1 MKIKRFFAKDM
12 RTALNDVKLAL
23 GADAV
28 IMSNKRVNG
37 GVEIV
42 AAIDPDS
49 RRPAAA
55 SQPKQQTPAA
65 NNQAA
70 ATETEAEPADSL
82 QALLQRQAKQLGQT
96 ETATS
101 AFGQAVRNQSAEAS
115 VSDNNVSAAQSAA
128 AEDWFANEQAMQG
141 HEPVAQQEQAQ
152 QQQPVHQAQSMA
164 RQPESVSTGNSDEL
178 KALQNE
184 IAGIK
189 NLLQH
194 QVSGLMWQ
202 EIERSEPTRA
212 MLIKRLQQM
221 GLAQGVADQLSCF
234 IPEAESEDEAWEQ
247 TLHIL
252 QGQVHTTQDDILTR
266 GGVVAL
272 VGPTGVG
279 KTTTVAKLAARYA
292 QQHGADQVAMI
303 STDTFRIGATEQLQ
317 TYGRI
322 IGCPVKVARDARELS
337 DILLQLRQKKLILI
351 DTAGMSQRDIRLSE
365 HLSTLMNN
373 SRLKIRPYLVMSAT
387 AQTPVQQDILRQFK
401 KLPLSGCILTK
412 LDECMSLGEVLSVA
426 IEHALPVSYVTD
438 GQQVPEDIKAADA
451 GFLVAEAERLYEKSV
466 CSNYAYMTSS
476 SMNV

>member
-12 RTALNDVKLAL
+12 RTALSDVKAAL

-49 RRPAAA
+49 RRPEA
-55 SQPKQQTPAA
+55 KPAA
-65 NNQAA
+65 QPAA
-70 ATETEAEPADSL
+70 ATARSEATAAEAEPADSL
-82 QALLQRQAKQLGQT
+82 QALLQRQAKMLGEEPAQLPGRAPAASSQP
-96 ETATS
+96 
-101 AFGQAVRNQSAEAS
+101 QAAR
-115 VSDNNVSAAQSAA
+115 
-128 AEDWFANEQAMQG
+128 ANEQA
-141 HEPVAQQEQAQ
+141 EPAPNFEPSATAA
-152 QQQPVHQAQSMA
+152 PAETISGS
-164 RQPESVSTGNSDEL
+164 RDEL
-178 KALQNE
+178 KALQSE
-184 IAGIK
+184 MAGIK
-189 NLLQH
+189 QLLQH

-221 GLAQGVADQLSCF
+221 GLASGVADQLSCF
-234 IPEAESEDEAWEQ
+234 IPEAESDDEAWEQ

-252 QGQVHTTQDDILTR
+252 QGQIHTTKDDILTQ

-292 QQHGADQVAMI
+292 QQHGAENVAMV

-322 IGCPVKVARDARELS
+322 IGCPVKIARDARELS
-337 DILLQLRQKKLILI
+337 DILLQLRQKKLVLI
-351 DTAGMSQRDIRLSE
+351 DTAGMSQRDLRLSE
-365 HLSTLMNN
+365 HLGTLMSNA
-373 SRLKIRPYLVMSAT
+373 RLKIRPYLVMSAT
-387 AQTPVQQDILRQFK
+387 AQSPVQQDILRQFK
-401 KLPLSGCILTK
+401 KLPLAGCILTK

-438 GQQVPEDIKAADA
+438 GQQVPEDLKAADA
-451 GFLVAEAERLYEKSV
+451 GFLVAEAERLYDKSI

>member
-1 MKIKRFFAKDM
+1 MNAVKIKRFFAKDM
-12 RTALNDVKLAL
+12 RTALSDVKAAL

-49 RRPAAA
+49 RRPEAKPAAQPAAA
-55 SQPKQQTPAA
+55 APRAEASHA
-65 NNQAA
+65 
-70 ATETEAEPADSL
+70 EAEPADSL
-82 QALLQRQAKQLGQT
+82 QALLQRQAKMLGEEPAQLPGRAAAPSQAQT
-96 ETATS
+96 SGANSQHSQPAQMEVPEN
-101 AFGQAVRNQSAEAS
+101 FQAV
-115 VSDNNVSAAQSAA
+115 
-128 AEDWFANEQAMQG
+128 
-141 HEPVAQQEQAQ
+141 
-152 QQQPVHQAQSMA
+152 
-164 RQPESVSTGNSDEL
+164 QPEQEGPADAISGGRDEL

-184 IAGIK
+184 MAGIK
-189 NLLQH
+189 KLLQH

-221 GLAQGVADQLSCF
+221 GLASGVADQLSCF
-234 IPEAESEDEAWEQ
+234 IPEAESDDEAWEQ

-252 QGQVHTTQDDILTR
+252 QGQIHTTKDDILTQ

-292 QQHGADQVAMI
+292 QQYGAENVAMV

-322 IGCPVKVARDARELS
+322 IGCPVKIARDARELS
-337 DILLQLRQKKLILI
+337 DILLQLRQKKLVLI
-351 DTAGMSQRDIRLSE
+351 DTAGMSQRDLRLSE
-365 HLSTLMNN
+365 HLGTLMGNA
-373 SRLKIRPYLVMSAT
+373 RLRIRPYLVMSAT
-387 AQTPVQQDILRQFK
+387 AQSPVQQDILRQFK
-401 KLPLSGCILTK
+401 KLPLAGCILTK

-438 GQQVPEDIKAADA
+438 GQQVPEDLKAADA
-451 GFLVAEAERLYEKSV
+451 GFLVAEAERLYEKSI